1 VSPAQLRT
9 QTDQNTG
16 VVTYRTATG
25 IEIPRDQLVIFPG
38 YSPDTCDLGIS
49 PLETLRRVLLEEVTV
64 SQAREAAWR
73 NAGRASGWIQ
83 RPADA
88 AEWTDTARQRFRAD
102 MENMLSG
109 AHNAGRIGVLE
120 EGMSWNTGTYQPP
133 DSEYIASRR
142 LTYEEVAIV
151 YFGPIG
157 GRAWLDAA
165 TQTVSEDNH
174 RQMYQD
180 VLGPML
186 EQLEQEIVLQL
197 LPDVQPINSGS
208 TYVEFNLSDKLKGS
222 FEEQASVGATSVG
235 VPFVAINEQR
245 ARMNLPRLTDP
256 KFDEPVQPLNVM
268 YGGQPATTVPTA
280 DPSTPTK
287 PSAMALGPG
296 TKAVPRR
303 VLSQRDRVK
312 AQHAEMLRKFFGR
325 QERTVKSAKGK
336 ADRTRWDRE
345 LQADLYQ
352 LATQVAG
359 ATGTTAAR
367 QIHGVYDE
375 QQTLA
380 YLAENARIAA
390 ESINDETFA
399 ELDGEDAD
407 PTQVFDVAKGSRAD
421 RIALGRAT
429 MLIGFART
437 EAAKQSQAA
446 DGRERTKT
454 WIVTSGAHSRHP
466 EMNGETVA
474 VSEDFSNGLAWP
486 GDGAHGGAADVAG
499 CQCLLQLS

>member
-1 VSPAQLRT
+1 
-9 QTDQNTG
+9 
-16 VVTYRTATG
+16 
-25 IEIPRDQLVIFPG
+25 
-38 YSPDTCDLGIS
+38 
-49 PLETLRRVLLEEVTV
+49 
-64 SQAREAAWR
+64 
-73 NAGRASGWIQ
+73 
-83 RPADA
+83 
-88 AEWTDTARQRFRAD
+88 
-102 MENMLSG
+102 
-109 AHNAGRIGVLE
+109 
-120 EGMSWNTGTYQPP
+120 
-133 DSEYIASRR
+133 
-142 LTYEEVAIV
+142 
-151 YFGPIG
+151 
-157 GRAWLDAA
+157 
-165 TQTVSEDNH
+165 
-174 RQMYQD
+174 
-180 VLGPML
+180 
-186 EQLEQEIVLQL
+186 VLQL